1 MRHQHPTIEQSKDGN
16 FPHPLAQ
23 PFIPQ
28 RLSSGWEAVLEL
40 PMSTEGV
47 SHFSLATQKRPAP
60 GGLYEENGV
69 AARRSF
75 RLADP

>member
-16 FPHPLAQ
+16 FPHPLGQ

-28 RLSSGWEAVLEL
+28 RLSSDWEAVLEL

-47 SHFSLATQKRPAP
+47 SPFLPCGAETP
-60 GGLYEENGV
+60 G
-69 AARRSF
+69 ARR
-75 RLADP
+75 PV